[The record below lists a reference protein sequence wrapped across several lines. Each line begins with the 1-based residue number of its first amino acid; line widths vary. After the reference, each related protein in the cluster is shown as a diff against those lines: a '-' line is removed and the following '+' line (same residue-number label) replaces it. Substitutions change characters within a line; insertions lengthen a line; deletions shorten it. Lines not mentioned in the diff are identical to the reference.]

1 MSKNLGRPAAIG
13 VALLILALCVVQA
26 QTPAPGPA
34 ISKVTRIPIPNSDF
48 PISQGVWIPAAADT
62 LYLSGSIPPV
72 ANTAAPKGSVE
83 SFGNTEMQTTAV
95 LQRIEQTL
103 EAQKLTL
110 ADVVMM
116 HVYLVGDPSKEN
128 KMDFAGFM
136 AGYIKFFGTKEQP
149 NKPSR
154 SAMQVAALAAPGAL
168 VEIEVIAVRP
178 HQPVASAASTKFSE
192 AGR

>member
-1 MSKNLGRPAAIG
+1 MGA
-13 VALLILALCVVQA
+13 ALLVLAFCVVKA
-26 QTPAPGPA
+26 QTPATSPA
-34 ISKVTRIPIPNSDF
+34 ITKITRIPIPNSDF

-72 ANTAAPKGSVE
+72 ANAAAPKGSVE
-83 SFGNTEMQTTAV
+83 SFGNTEVQTTAV
-95 LQRIEQTL
+95 LQRIEQAL

-116 HVYLVGDPSKEN
+116 HAYLVGDPSKES

-136 AGYIKFFGTKEQP
+136 AGYTKFFGTKEQP
-149 NKPSR
+149 NKPAR

-178 HQPVASAASTKFSE
+178 HQQAASTMSNSFSV